1 MKASAAA
8 LSLILS
14 LTSVAAFAP
23 SSSSRSLALRHGAS
37 SSSVAL
43 RMADDKVFDQE
54 AFIAE
59 SKGESVVG
67 LLLKMPLLLG
77 SASKLAMLK

>member
-1 MKASAAA
+1 
-8 LSLILS
+8 
-14 LTSVAAFAP
+14 
-23 SSSSRSLALRHGAS
+23 
-37 SSSVAL
+37 
-43 RMADDKVFDQE
+43 MADDKVFDQE